1 MSSPAEAFQT
11 DNTDNLNEISIV
23 NKYSRHVD
31 EIGRLN
37 NHELS
42 INARKF
48 GEDRSPYIVEAK
60 ESLSKNR
67 RPEAG
72 HYLDRLLNESF
83 IMKGPGE
90 NVTVVKS
97 FEEMNL
103 NSRLMQNIRE
113 KNYFEPLPIQRATFS
128 LIQAG
133 FDVIG
138 HAITGGGKTAAFLIP
153 IINYISNQKNKA
165 ESERNIYPYC
175 IVISPTKELA
185 EQLYEDTRVLSAG
198 LNCMAV
204 LSFGEIPR
212 QDSIA
217 RIKGGCDIFIS
228 TVGRL
233 CDYLQK
239 KVLELRLLRFLV
251 FDEADRLLQDEEFH
265 RDLVENLLSKCC
277 EIPNLRKLLF
287 SATDYND
294 LAELK
299 EEFSMPNVTKVV
311 VGVLNSVNPFIEQRI
326 LNVEIHK
333 KREALLDLIQDI
345 YLNDDEALGYFR
357 GVIVTPAVCPCLVEF
372 LHFYIQSTG
381 QKSETVN
388 VRRGDDSS
396 PPKTIIFVN
405 TKRFATVIACYLS
418 LKGYKAYPIHGNLT
432 AKLRREAI
440 EALQNGDCHILVS
453 TDVAARGLDIKG
465 ISHIINYEIP
475 KPESFLSYVHRVG
488 RTGRVGN
495 VGLATTFFAP
505 SVDNGMALILYGW
518 LERNKQEIPVFLI
531 KEAERQIG
539 AEDLQRKTRE
549 EYERALNK
557 SYMESSDGEMDR

>member
-11 DNTDNLNEISIV
+11 DNCCYFTEHREKTGLQTDNLNEISIV

-83 IMKGPGE
+83 IMKGP
-90 NVTVVKS
+90 
-97 FEEMNL
+97 
-103 NSRLMQNIRE
+103 
-113 KNYFEPLPIQRATFS
+113 
-128 LIQAG
+128 
-133 FDVIG
+133 
-138 HAITGGGKTAAFLIP
+138 
-153 IINYISNQKNKA
+153 A

-239 KVLELRLLRFLV
+239 KFVLQLELRLLRFLV

-357 GVIVTPAVCPCLVEF
+357 GFIVTPAVCPCLVEF

-495 VGLATTFFAP
+495 
-505 SVDNGMALILYGW
+505 W

>member
-345 YLNDDEALGYFR
+345 YLN
-357 GVIVTPAVCPCLVEF
+357 
-372 LHFYIQSTG
+372 
-381 QKSETVN
+381 
-388 VRRGDDSS
+388 GDDSS